1 MPLGAAIDRVD
12 RLRYN
17 AFSREEKTQW
27 LARLEWM
34 LQRNILDTHE
44 GGLSFREP
52 EEDAPLTAPEGFEGL
67 YLSWLEAQIDLHS
80 GELERYNASISLFN
94 TEYAAFESWYNR
106 TYPPKGAGRFL
117 W

>member
-1 MPLGAAIDRVD
+1 MTMGDVIDRVD
-12 RLRYN
+12 YLCCN
-17 AFSREEKTQW
+17 AFSREEKAGW

-34 LQRNILDTHE
+34 LKRNILDTHE
-44 GGLSFREP
+44 GGLPCSQP
-52 EEDAPLTAPEGFEGL
+52 AEDAPTLAPEGFAGM
-67 YLSWLEAQIDLHS
+67 YLKWLEAQIDLYS

-106 TYPPKGAGRFL
+106 SFSPKGAGSFR

>member
-1 MPLGAAIDRVD
+1 MTLGEIIDRVD

-17 AFSREEKTQW
+17 TFSREEKLGW
-27 LARLEWM
+27 LLQLEYTVK
-34 LQRNILDTHE
+34 RNILDTHE
-44 GGLSFREP
+44 GGLPFSQP
-52 EEDAPLTAPEGFEGL
+52 EANAPTLAPEDFAGM
-67 YLSWLEAQIDLHS
+67 YLKWLEAQIDLYS

-106 TYPPKGAGRFL
+106 TFPPKAAGRFR